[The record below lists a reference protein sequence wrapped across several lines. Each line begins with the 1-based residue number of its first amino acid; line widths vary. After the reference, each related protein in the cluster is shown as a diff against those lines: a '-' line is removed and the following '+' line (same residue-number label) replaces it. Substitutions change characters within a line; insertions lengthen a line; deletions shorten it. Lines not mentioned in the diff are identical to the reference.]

1 MLMKESE
8 DNINKWKGISC
19 SYIAGIN
26 TIKMDILSKAM
37 YRFNSI
43 PIKPPMFFQRTRT
56 FFDLYRNTKDPKQP
70 NKFWKRKTYLEESGS
85 VTSDY
90 TTKIQFSKQYGTC
103 TKTEIQINGTGW
115 KYKNKMKEQPI
126 EWEKLFSNDMTHKGL
141 ISKI

>member
-90 TTKIQFSKQYGTC
+90 TSKLQF
-103 TKTEIQINGTGW
+103 
-115 KYKNKMKEQPI
+115 
-126 EWEKLFSNDMTHKGL
+126 
-141 ISKI
+141 